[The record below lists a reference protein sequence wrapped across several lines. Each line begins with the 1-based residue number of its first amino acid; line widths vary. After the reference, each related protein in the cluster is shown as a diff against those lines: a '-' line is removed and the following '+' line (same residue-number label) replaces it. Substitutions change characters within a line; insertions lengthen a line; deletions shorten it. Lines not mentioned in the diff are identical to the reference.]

1 MNTLFKAIQ
10 AGLITS
16 VSINKR
22 GVVIYSSKKPHGV
35 IYSWEQYNT
44 LISTLKQQL
53 QQLEEA
59 NAGTLEPQA

>member
-1 MNTLFKAIQ
+1 MNTLFEAIQ

-22 GVVIYSSKKPHGV
+22 GVVIYSSKKPNRV
-35 IYSWEQYNT
+35 IYSWEQYNI
-44 LISTLKQQL
+44 LIPTLKSKL

-59 NAGTLEPQA
+59 NSGTLEPQA

>member
-1 MNTLFKAIQ
+1 MNTLYKAIQ

-22 GVVIYSSKKPHGV
+22 GVVIYSSKKPQGV

-44 LISTLKQQL
+44 LLPTLKSKL
-53 QQLEEA
+53 Q
-59 NAGTLEPQA
+59 

>member
-1 MNTLFKAIQ
+1 MNTLYRAIQ

-22 GVVIYSSKKPHGV
+22 GMVIYSSKKPHGV
-35 IYSWEQYNT
+35 MYSWEKYNI
-44 LISTLKQQL
+44 LIPTLKSKL

>member
-1 MNTLFKAIQ
+1 MNTLYRAIQ

-22 GVVIYSSKKPHGV
+22 GMVIYSPKKPHGV
-35 IYSWEQYNT
+35 MYSWEKYNT
-44 LISTLKQQL
+44 LIPTLKSKL

-59 NAGTLEPQA
+59 NAGTLETQA

>member
-1 MNTLFKAIQ
+1 MNTLYRAIQ

-22 GVVIYSSKKPHGV
+22 GVVIYSSKKPHGAM
-35 IYSWEQYNT
+35 YSWEKYNT
-44 LISTLKQQL
+44 LIPTLKSKL

>member
-1 MNTLFKAIQ
+1 MNTLYKAIQ
-10 AGLITS
+10 AGIITS

-22 GVVIYSSKKPHGV
+22 GVVICSPKKPYGV
-35 IYSWEQYNT
+35 VYSWEQYKT
-44 LISTLKQQL
+44 LIPTLKSKI